1 MSSSVPEILAL
12 GEPLIEFVRLPDQGG
27 RILYEQ
33 GYGGDTSNAII
44 AAARQGASTG
54 YITAIGNDP
63 FGDALLSLWKREGV
77 STEWVEIFK
86 GDPTG
91 AYFVQPHAS
100 GRQFSYARRGSAAS
114 RYTREI
120 LPRAVIKRARIIHSS
135 AISLAIS
142 ASMRETVLSAAE
154 IARQSGTL
162 FSFDT
167 NLRLNLWTL
176 DEARNAINDILPLVS
191 IVMPSVDEAEL
202 LTGHQDPNAI
212 VDHFLGRG
220 ANIVVLK
227 LGDRGAIIADGDKRH
242 KIPPAPSSAADSTGA
257 GDSFAGAFLA
267 YYLEIENLQRAGE
280 LAAIVAAG
288 TVGGLGAVDP
298 IPFRSDVF
306 AS

>member
-1 MSSSVPEILAL
+1 MSISAPEILAL
-12 GEPLIEFVRLPDQGG
+12 GEPLIEFVRLPDQDG
-27 RILYEQ
+27 RVLYEQ

-54 YITAIGNDP
+54 YITAVGDDP
-63 FGDALLSLWKREGV
+63 FGDALLSLWRREGV
-77 STEWVEIFK
+77 GTEWVETFK

-114 RYTREI
+114 QYSKEI
-120 LPRAVIKRARIIHSS
+120 LPAAAIESARIVHSS

-142 ASMRETVLSAAE
+142 ATMRETVRCAAE
-154 IARQSGTL
+154 TARQSGTL

-176 DEARNAINDILPLVS
+176 DEAQKAINDILPLAN
-191 IVMPSVDEAEL
+191 IVMPSIDEAEL
-202 LTGHQDPNAI
+202 LTGHEDPDAVI
-212 VDHFLGRG
+212 DHFVSRG

-227 LGDRGAIIADGDKRH
+227 LGDRGAVVADGDGRH
-242 KIPPAPSSAADSTGA
+242 QIPPAPSSPVDSTGA

-267 YYLEIENLQRAGE
+267 YYLETGNPRKAGE

-288 TVGGLGAVDP
+288 TVSGLGAVDP
-298 IPFRSDVF
+298 IPFRDDVI